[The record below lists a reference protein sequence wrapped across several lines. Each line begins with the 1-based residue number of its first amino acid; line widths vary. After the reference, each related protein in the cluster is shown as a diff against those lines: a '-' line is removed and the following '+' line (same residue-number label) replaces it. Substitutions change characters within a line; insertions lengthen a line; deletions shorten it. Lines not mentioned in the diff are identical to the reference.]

1 MAASRP
7 EHAASA
13 TRADHLGDFTVT
25 RRVLLLLGLAV
36 VIGAASAVVA
46 FALLRLIGLATNL
59 FFHFRVDTALTA
71 PDSPHRLVILGVP
84 VLGGLIVGLLAR
96 FGSEKIRGHGMPEA
110 IESILTG
117 GSRVQPRVAILKPL
131 SAAISIGSGGPFGA
145 EGPIIMTGGAVG
157 SVLAQHLKLTA
168 DERKILLVTGAAGGM
183 AATFNAP
190 LAAVLLAVELLLF
203 EWRPRSFLPVATGVA
218 TATVARYALLGSAP
232 IFGVP
237 AVHLH
242 LDPGVYLLC
251 VVAGCV
257 GGVLAVLATNLVYL
271 AEDLFAKLPVHWMWW
286 PAIGGLVIG
295 VGGLIQPRAL
305 GVGYDVIRDLLTG
318 HAGLSLIVGILVVKT
333 LIWGF
338 SLGSGTSG
346 GVLAPVFMIG
356 GALGALEARVFP
368 HVGPGFWA
376 LVGLAAVVGGVMRS
390 PLTGVVFSLELTHE
404 WSALLP
410 LAIAATAGYGLSAL
424 VLKRSVLTEKIA
436 RRGHHLTRE
445 YSIDPLEIMF
455 IREVMST
462 EVVTLRVDSP
472 LSAVTATFLSP
483 EHVQVRDRQHRQRL
497 YPVLDAE
504 DRLVGVA
511 TRRDLLDAALNPP
524 QSGTVRDIMVAD
536 PVVALPDETL
546 REVAN
551 RLATSGVTR
560 IPVVDRTD
568 ASRLLGVVSVGQL
581 LRARLVDVREDQHTE
596 RILRLPRRRTA
607 PAEAVTG

>member
-59 FFHFRVDTALTA
+59 FFHFRLDTALTA

-242 LDPGVYLLC
+242 LDPGVYLLF
-251 VVAGCV
+251 VVAGC
-257 GGVLAVLATNLVYL
+257 
-271 AEDLFAKLPVHWMWW
+271 
-286 PAIGGLVIG
+286 
-295 VGGLIQPRAL
+295 
-305 GVGYDVIRDLLTG
+305 
-318 HAGLSLIVGILVVKT
+318 
-333 LIWGF
+333 
-338 SLGSGTSG
+338 
-346 GVLAPVFMIG
+346 
-356 GALGALEARVFP
+356 
-368 HVGPGFWA
+368 
-376 LVGLAAVVGGVMRS
+376 VGGVMRS

-607 PAEAVTG
+607 PAEAVAG